1 MTRPEKIPMMTKN
14 VADENIEKIRALF
27 PNCVTE
33 ITENG
38 DSKLTIDFDKLK
50 QELSNSIAGE
60 QKERYKFTWPDKSKS
75 IILANSPTTKTLR
88 PCRNESIDFDITK
101 NIYIEGDN
109 LDALKCLRE
118 AYFSKVKMIYIDP
131 PYNTGND
138 FIYRDQFLEKTKDYI
153 ISSQQVN
160 ESGNRLFTNLETNG
174 RFHSDWLNMIFPRLK
189 IARDFLSDDGV
200 IFISIDDHELANLR
214 KICDEI
220 FGESNFIATLVWERA
235 YSPKNDA
242 KYISNN
248 HDYILMFAKN
258 IASFKIGR
266 LPRTEEANSRYTNP
280 DNDPRGPWKSSDLS
294 VKTYN
299 ASTDYPIT
307 TPSGRIVN
315 PPSGGC
321 WRLTK
326 EAFEERL
333 RDNRIWFGANGN
345 AVPSIK
351 KFLNELKNEGM
362 APTSILFYK
371 DVGHSQEG
379 VTDLLKVFQTKIFDG
394 PKPLRLIERLMTLAN
409 LNDDSIVLDF
419 FSGSAT
425 TAHALLRFNREKEK
439 HCKFICIQIPQEIPE
454 DRNPLN
460 FDNIANIGLE
470 RIRRVSEDYKKAP
483 ILNKEIG
490 DLGVRV
496 FRLDESNMNPVLH
509 RPIDAM
515 QENLFEEYEN
525 IKKDRTSE
533 DLLIQVMLMLGITLD
548 TNIERK
554 VISGMEVF
562 DVAKGFLLSCFN
574 PNVTDKV
581 ITEIA
586 KNRPV
591 YAIFRD
597 SCFISDSV
605 ADNFEQIF
613 KTYSPDTI
621 CKVI

>member
-1 MTRPEKIPMMTKN
+1 
-14 VADENIEKIRALF
+14 
-27 PNCVTE
+27 
-33 ITENG
+33 
-38 DSKLTIDFDKLK
+38 
-50 QELSNSIAGE
+50 
-60 QKERYKFTWPDKSKS
+60 
-75 IILANSPTTKTLR
+75 
-88 PCRNESIDFDITK
+88 
-101 NIYIEGDN
+101 
-109 LDALKCLRE
+109 
-118 AYFSKVKMIYIDP
+118 MIYIDP
-131 PYNTGND
+131 PYNTGSD
-138 FIYRDQFLEKTKDYI
+138 FIYRDQFLEKTKEYI
-153 ISSQQVN
+153 INSQQVN

-174 RFHSDWLNMIFPRLK
+174 RYHSDWLNMMFPRLK

-379 VTDLLKVFQTKIFDG
+379 VNDLLKVFQTKIFDG

-454 DRNPLN
+454 DRNPLD
-460 FDNIANIGLE
+460 FDNIAKIGLE
-470 RIRRVSEDYKKAP
+470 RIRRVSEDYKKSP
-483 ILNKEIG
+483 
-490 DLGVRV
+490 
-496 FRLDESNMNPVLH
+496 
-509 RPIDAM
+509 
-515 QENLFEEYEN
+515 
-525 IKKDRTSE
+525 
-533 DLLIQVMLMLGITLD
+533 
-548 TNIERK
+548 
-554 VISGMEVF
+554 
-562 DVAKGFLLSCFN
+562 CF
-574 PNVTDKV
+574 K
-581 ITEIA
+581 
-586 KNRPV
+586 
-591 YAIFRD
+591 
-597 SCFISDSV
+597 
-605 ADNFEQIF
+605 
-613 KTYSPDTI
+613 
-621 CKVI
+621 

>member
-586 KNRPV
+586 K
-591 YAIFRD
+591 
-597 SCFISDSV
+597 
-605 ADNFEQIF
+605 
-613 KTYSPDTI
+613 K
-621 CKVI
+621 